1 MLLLFIYAF
10 SILILSC
17 ITGVCLELPIG
28 RNGEEGS
35 CRCLKS
41 QSHLN
46 LQGEQTKAY

>member
-28 RNGEEGS
+28 RNGEGGS